1 MTKKKTPEL
10 IDDKDLDQ
18 ASGGIGLL
26 LPAVQKVREAAATQS
41 SPAVSE
47 IVVTKTIDKAS
58 PQL

>member
-18 ASGGIGLL
+18 ASGGLGLL
-26 LPAVQKVREAAATQS
+26 LPAVQKVREAASSQS

-47 IVVTKTIDKAS
+47 IVVTKTNDTTS
-58 PQL
+58 P